1 MIFFRLKGRIDSNN
15 SADIEKEIRD
25 SLPEGFQ
32 GELTLDAAD
41 LSYVSSAGLRVF
53 LRLKKEFSQMRIVH
67 VNRDVYEIL
76 EMTGMNQIID
86 TERSLRQMSIEGCP
100 EIGRG
105 AHGIVYRIAPDTI
118 VKVYQPGE
126 QIERIRKERE
136 LARWAFVKGIPTA
149 IPYDIVQVG
158 DQYGTVFELLNAR
171 SASEYVMESTQ
182 QLNSF
187 ISDSVQL
194 LKQIHAIQAD
204 SGELPDM
211 KKQMLTWLEA
221 SRNLPDVREG
231 LSDEAFKQLEQMI
244 QATPDSKKLLH
255 ADFHLKNILIC
266 EDELMLIDMDTLCT
280 GDPIFDLATI
290 YNSYREFPSIDAG
303 AAAFLGIDVETAYRI
318 CDQTME
324 EYMSDM
330 DPADRAET
338 IQKAQLF
345 GCVRIVSYMSRHDD
359 LPMKEQVVNRCI
371 KDINE
376 ILSNKI
382 TG

>member
-1 MIFFRLKGRIDSNN
+1 MSIFRLKGRIDSNN
-15 SADIEKEIRD
+15 AAEIEKEIRAF
-25 SLPEGFQ
+25 LPEGFQ
-32 GELTLDAAD
+32 GELTMDASD

-53 LRLKKEFSQMRIVH
+53 LRLKKEIGQIRIIH

-76 EMTGMNQIID
+76 EMTGMNQIIE
-86 TERSLRQMSIEGCP
+86 TEKSLRQMEIDGCP

-118 VKVYQPGE
+118 VKVYHPGE
-126 QIERIRKERE
+126 KIERIRKERE

-149 IPYDIVQVG
+149 IPYDIVRIG

-171 SASEYVMESTQ
+171 SASEYVQESTKQ
-182 QLNSF
+182 MDAF
-187 ISDSVQL
+187 ISDSVHL

-204 SGELPDM
+204 PGELPDM
-211 KKQMLTWLEA
+211 KEQMLTWLGS
-221 SRNLPDVREG
+221 SRDFPEIREG
-231 LSDEAFKQLEQMI
+231 LTDEAFDQLEQMI
-244 QATPDSKKLLH
+244 RETPDSRMLLH
-255 ADFHLKNILIC
+255 ADFHLKNILVC

-324 EYMSDM
+324 QYLSDM
-330 DPADRAET
+330 DPAGRAEV
-338 IQKAQLF
+338 IKKAQLF
-345 GCVRIVSYMSRHDD
+345 GCVRIVAYMNRHDD
-359 LPMKEQVVNRCI
+359 LTMKEQVVRRCI
-371 KDINE
+371 EDINT
-376 ILSNKI
+376 ILFQKRMK
-382 TG
+382 